1 MNARALVLA
10 LSLGSLVSAPALA
23 VGSLTGTW
31 QGTLKCSQFAIGGVV
46 KSKVDATV
54 TILDGK
60 GIQLNMPDT
69 FGLFVG
75 TTVIDETGKPANG
88 AIAGISCGHANDKA
102 AIVRGLVKAKPEDP
116 KGTLDLE
123 ILSLDTT
130 LSFHTT
136 KSCTLK
142 AKRVDTVAPGILLC
156 AE

>member
-1 MNARALVLA
+1 MNSRALVLA
-10 LSLGSLVSAPALA
+10 LSLGSLASAPALGA
-23 VGSLTGTW
+23 GNLTGTW
-31 QGTLKCSQFAIGGVV
+31 QGTLKCSQFAIGGTV
-46 KSKVDATV
+46 KSKVPATV

-60 GIQLNMPDT
+60 GVQLDMPET

-75 TTVIDETGKPANG
+75 TIVIDETGKPANG
-88 AIAGISCGHANDKA
+88 AIAGISCGHANDEA
-102 AIVRGLVKAKPEDP
+102 AILRGLVKAKPEDP

-123 ILSLDTT
+123 ILSLDST

-142 AKRVDTVAPGILLC
+142 AKRVSTEAPGILLC

>member
-1 MNARALVLA
+1 MNVRALVLA
-10 LSLGSLVSAPALA
+10 LSLSGLVSAPSLAL
-23 VGSLTGTW
+23 GSLTGTW
-31 QGTLKCSQFAIGGVV
+31 QGTLKCSQFAIGGIV

-60 GIQLNMPDT
+60 GIQLNLPET
-69 FGLFVG
+69 YGLFVG
-75 TTVIDETGKPANG
+75 TIAIEETGKPPSG

-102 AIVRGLVKAKPEDP
+102 ALLRGIAKVKPEDP
-116 KGTLDLE
+116 KGTLDIE
-123 ILSLDTT
+123 ILSYDAT

-142 AKRVDTVAPGILLC
+142 AKRVNTEAPGLLLC